1 MTGKFCRLIEQRE
14 CLLTFIREKETE
26 RLLTDIFNIDKYRY
40 LYEVLDN
47 INMAILKEMP
57 KRFN

>member
-14 CLLTFIREKETE
+14 CLLMFIREKETE

-47 INMAILKEMP
+47 IDMAILKEMP